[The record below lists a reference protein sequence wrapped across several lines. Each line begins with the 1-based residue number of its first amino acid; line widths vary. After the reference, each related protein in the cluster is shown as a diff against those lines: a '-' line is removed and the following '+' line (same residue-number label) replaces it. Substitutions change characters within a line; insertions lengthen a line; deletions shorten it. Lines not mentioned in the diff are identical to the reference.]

1 MSKTFLILFQHFYT
15 FAFQFTNMSVKYIK
29 QTLPFVVP
37 TNDGKLIEEHYA
49 AATTDDS
56 NFSVAHMIAPPG
68 WGEPFQ
74 TPLFDEVTII
84 FKGKKQF
91 EVDDE
96 KIILS
101 AGESIL
107 IKKGTRV
114 RYSNPFEEPCEYWS
128 LCVPAFTLDLVN
140 RE

>member
-1 MSKTFLILFQHFYT
+1 MSE
-15 FAFQFTNMSVKYIK
+15 KYIK
-29 QTLPFVVP
+29 QTHPFIVP
-37 TNDGKLIEEHYA
+37 TSDGKLIEEHYG
-49 AATTDDS
+49 AATTNEH
-56 NFSVAHMIAPPG
+56 NFSVAHMIAPAG
-68 WGEPFQ
+68 WSEPFQ
-74 TPLFDEVTII
+74 TPKFDEVTIV

-91 EVDDE
+91 EVEGE
-96 KIILS
+96 KIILY

-114 RYSNPFEEPCEYWS
+114 RYSNPFEEVCEYWS